1 MTSTN
6 HASASAQNSGAAN
19 TAKSAASAHASA
31 APAKPHLSLYRKYRP
46 HTFDDVVGQAHIVD
60 VLKQSVE
67 KGTVGHAYLFCGSR
81 GTGKTSIARIFARA
95 LGTTINDL
103 YEIDAASNTSVDDIR
118 ELSEAVHTVPLESK
132 YKVYILDEVHMLS
145 KAAFNALLK
154 TIEEPP
160 KHVIFILATTETEKL
175 PDTIV
180 SRCEV
185 YNFKKPTA
193 EMLKGVVLDVAK
205 KEGSEIE
212 GPAAELVALLGDGSF
227 RDTLSTLQKVMS
239 YAGAENAG
247 GAEAGANGGA
257 SSGANSVGAKI
268 TLEQVEQITGAPKAA
283 IVSDFVKGLI
293 QKDGGAALA
302 ALGVAGRENLDM
314 KVFAKLAMTR
324 LRYMLMRTI
333 SEKEAGALAGDLS
346 ASDVALF
353 NDLATKV
360 SGQQIAGLLKRMLEV
375 YHSIGKTYVQSLP
388 LELVVGESVDK

>member
-1 MTSTN
+1 MTSKN
-6 HASASAQNSGAAN
+6 HEESGAHG
-19 TAKSAASAHASA
+19 AHALNSNSA
-31 APAKPHLSLYRKYRP
+31 KPTSPTMSPVKPHLSLYRKYRP
-46 HTFDDVVGQAHIVD
+46 HTIADVVGQDHIVD

-67 KGTVGHAYLFCGSR
+67 KGTIGHAYLFCGSR

-95 LGTTINDL
+95 LGTTANDL

-145 KAAFNALLK
+145 KAAFNAFLK
-154 TIEEPP
+154 TLEEPP

-175 PDTIV
+175 PETIV

-193 EMLKGVVLDVAK
+193 EMLKGHVAYIAK
-205 KEGSEIE
+205 QEGVEIE
-212 GPAAELVALLGDGSF
+212 GAAAELVALLGDGSF

-239 YAGAENAG
+239 Y
-247 GAEAGANGGA
+247 
-257 SSGANSVGAKI
+257 SSESAKSGELGNTI
-268 TLEQVEQITGAPKAA
+268 TLEKVEQITGAPKAVV
-283 IVSDFVKGLI
+283 VSDFVKGLVT
-293 QKDGGAALA
+293 KDASLALT
-302 ALGVAGRENLDM
+302 ALGTAGRENLDM

-333 SEKEAGALAGDLS
+333 AEKEASALASDLS
-346 ASDVALF
+346 ASDVVLF
-353 NDLATKV
+353 DGLAKQVT
-360 SGQQIAGLLKRMLEV
+360 GQQIAGVLRKMLEV

-388 LELVVGESVDK
+388 LELVVGEVVEKAG

>member
-6 HASASAQNSGAAN
+6 HASASQNSGAASS
-19 TAKSAASAHASA
+19 AHKSATNPAN
-31 APAKPHLSLYRKYRP
+31 PAKPHLSLYRKYRP
-46 HTFDDVVGQAHIVD
+46 HTFADVVGQAHIVD

-145 KAAFNALLK
+145 KAAFNAFLK
-154 TIEEPP
+154 TLEEPP

-205 KEGSEIE
+205 KEGAEIE

-227 RDTLSTLQKVMS
+227 RDTLSTLQKVLS
-239 YAGAENAG
+239 YAGAGSSAAAG
-247 GAEAGANGGA
+247 GAGA
-257 SSGANSVGAKI
+257 GAKI

-283 IVSDFVKGLI
+283 VVSDFVKGLI
-293 QKDGGAALA
+293 QKDGSAALA

-388 LELVVGESVDK
+388 LELVVGESMEK